1 MNTIFS
7 EKEYQS
13 YLLERLNEDNGFEI
27 RDAINDF
34 IVNDENDQAFLEGVM
49 ACRRIVKFMEE
60 VKA

>member
-1 MNTIFS
+1 MARLID
-7 EKEYQS
+7 KDA
-13 YLLERLNEDNGFEI
+13 LLEEI